1 MIRPLREDDIP
12 EASRIVRLA
21 FGTFLRVPDP
31 ENFISDMDYVKTRWR
46 ADTSAAFAADDN
58 GRLVGSNFAT
68 RWGSVG
74 FFGPLTVH
82 PDYWNK
88 GIAQQLMQ
96 PVMECFDRWKLTH
109 AGLFTFSESPKHIAL
124 YQKYGF
130 YPRYLT
136 AILSKPVVVRPS
148 ARDWTTFSEL
158 QPAGHDRIIGS
169 CSQLT
174 DSVYPGL
181 NVEREIRAAYDQ
193 GLGDTV
199 LLSEAGRLVSFA
211 VCHCGP
217 GTEAGNG
224 KCYLKFGIAPS
235 GSDSELRFRKLLNAV
250 EEFAASLGL
259 KQVEAGI
266 NLSRHEAYRS
276 MLSHGFRV
284 ERTGVAMHR
293 PLEPGYSRSGV
304 YVIDDWR

>member
-31 ENFISDMDYVKTRWR
+31 ENFVPDIDYVRTRWR
-46 ADTSAAFAADDN
+46 ADSSAAFAADDG

-82 PDYWNK
+82 PDHWNK

-96 PVMECFDRWKLTH
+96 PVMECFDKWKLTH
-109 AGLFTFSESPKHIAL
+109 AGLFTFPESPKHIAL

-136 AILSKPVVVRPS
+136 AILAKPVVAGPATRNW
-148 ARDWTTFSEL
+148 AIFSKL
-158 QPAGHDRIIGS
+158 APADHHRTIGS

-174 DSVYPGL
+174 DTVYPGL

-193 GLGDTV
+193 SLGDTV
-199 LLSEAGRLVSFA
+199 LLSEDGRLVGFA

-217 GTEAGNG
+217 DTEAGNG
-224 KCYLKFGIAPS
+224 KCYLKFGIASS
-235 GSDSELRFRKLLNAV
+235 GSDSEVHFSKLLNAV
-250 EEFAASLGL
+250 EEFAASRGL
-259 KQVEAGI
+259 TQIEAGI
-266 NLSRHEAYRS
+266 NLSRHEAYRR
-276 MLSHGFRV
+276 MLLHGFRA

-293 PLEPGYSRSGV
+293 PLEPGYSRPGV

>member
-31 ENFISDMDYVKTRWR
+31 ENFVSDMDYVKTRWR
-46 ADTSAAFAADDN
+46 ADTSAAFAADDQ

-136 AILSKPVVVRPS
+136 AILSKPVVGRPS

-158 QPAGHDRIIGS
+158 QPGGHDRIIGS

-181 NVEREIRAAYDQ
+181 NVEREIRAVYDQ

-199 LLSEAGRLVSFA
+199 LLSEGGTLVSFA

-224 KCYLKFGIAPS
+224 KCYLKFGIALS
-235 GSDSELRFRKLLNAV
+235 GSDSELRFDKLLNAV
-250 EEFAASLGL
+250 EEFAASRGL
-259 KQVEAGI
+259 KQIEAGI

-293 PLEPGYSRSGV
+293 PLEPGYSRPGV

>member
-1 MIRPLREDDIP
+1 MIRPMREGDIP

-21 FGTFLRVPDP
+21 FGTFLRAPDP
-31 ENFISDMDYVKTRWR
+31 ENFVTDIDYVKTRGR
-46 ADTSAAFAADDN
+46 ADSSAAVAADN
-58 GRLVGSNFAT
+58 GGRIVGSNFAT
-68 RWGSVG
+68 RWGTVG

-96 PVMECFDRWKLTH
+96 PILECFDRWKLTH

-136 AILSKPVVVRPS
+136 AILSKPVVAGP
-148 ARDWTTFSEL
+148 ATGDWASFSKL
-158 QPAGHDRIIGS
+158 TPADHGRIIGS

-199 LLSEAGRLVSFA
+199 LLSEDGRLVSFA

-224 KCYLKFGIAPS
+224 KCYLKFGITPS
-235 GSDSELRFRKLLNAV
+235 ESDSEVRFSKLLNAV
-250 EEFAASLGL
+250 EEFAAARGL
-259 KQVEAGI
+259 MQIEAGV
-266 NLSRHEAYRS
+266 NLSRHEAYRR
-276 MLSHGFRV
+276 MLLDGFRV

-293 PLEPGYSRSGV
+293 PLEPGYSRPGV